1 MNIKDYTLLKFN
13 DLFNLSIEFFINRY
27 NIGYNED
34 INDKRT
40 FLKIFKE
47 WETKNIMNEK
57 EQFLKKLKQ
66 FANTLTDYVST
77 NEGNWSIKGFIDVD
91 EQIYTISSDTKIIS
105 KILEIQLFPKFKEFA
120 KENGYRI
127 VLAEK
132 QNWYPDLSFVKID
145 DERIK
150 FAVDIKTTYKLDEY
164 NGFCNGFTLGSH
176 GEYFRNRT
184 SHKNIQYP
192 YAEYTAHI
200 CLGILYTRAI
210 SADIDET
217 EILELSK
224 LKNITSVISNLIFF
238 AEEKWKISSDRGG
251 SGNTANI
258 GSIDYIED
266 LLNGNG
272 VFKNLGEQIFDE
284 YWINQGVLQVLKPDS
299 TTEYKKL
306 TKLTEFLNFKGI
318 DISLINQ
325 PKPKK
330 KNKK

>member
-1 MNIKDYTLLKFN
+1 MNIKNYTLQKFN
-13 DLFNLSIEFFINRY
+13 DLFNGSIECFIHKY
-27 NIGYNED
+27 NIGYKEAIDN
-34 INDKRT
+34 KRA
-40 FLKIFKE
+40 FLKMFKK
-47 WETKNIMNEK
+47 WEIKNTMNEK
-57 EQFLKKLKQ
+57 EQFIKKLKE
-66 FANTLTDYVST
+66 FAKTLTKYVST
-77 NEGNWSIKGFIDVD
+77 NEGNWTIKGFIDVN

-120 KENGYRI
+120 KQNGYKI
-127 VLAEK
+127 ILAEK

-145 DERIK
+145 DESIK
-150 FAVDIKTTYKLDEY
+150 FAVDIKTTYKLNEY
-164 NGFCNGFTLGSH
+164 DGFCNGFTLGSH

-184 SHKNIQYP
+184 SHKNIQFP

-224 LKNITSVISNLIFF
+224 LDSITSVISNLVFF

-258 GSIDYIED
+258 GSIDCIED

-284 YWINQGVLQVLKPDS
+284 YWINQGVLQVLKANS
-299 TTEYKKL
+299 ETEYKKL
-306 TKLTEFLNFKGI
+306 TKLTEFLKFKGK

-330 KNKK
+330 KNK